1 MITKE
6 LVLDSGQ
13 TGLIPNLFYKVED
26 ADNADLIAK
35 TNSGIVETETG
46 IYSVKITTWNEAWF
60 GKVIW
65 FLNTTPIATEGFV
78 ADNSAALSA
87 QITALTA
94 LIEALQFIP
103 TGSGTIYTA
112 SADESLTTVEQADL
126 YFANRLYVT
135 EWTNASNSMKKTA
148 LIEATR
154 ILNKFAY
161 KGTKTSPTQL
171 HEFPRAGLYGYSET
185 EIPKDIVYAQFEI
198 AYALLKGRD
207 PEQEMRGAHVTSRRY
222 SGVGTTYDSARIPDY
237 ILCGVP
243 SAVAWDY
250 FYPFLDKSASG
261 SVHIHRV
268 S

>member
-1 MITKE
+1 MITRE

-26 ADNADLIAK
+26 TANADLIAK

-46 IYSVKITTWNEAWF
+46 IYSVSISTWDETWA

-65 FLNTTPIATEGFV
+65 FLDTTPIAAESFT
-78 ADNSAALSA
+78 ADPTDQLLAEIESLSSLL
-87 QITALTA
+87 Q
-94 LIEALQFIP
+94 ALQFIP
-103 TGSGTIYTA
+103 TGSGTLYTA
-112 SADESLTTVEQADL
+112 SAGDAYTTAEQADI
-126 YFANRLYVT
+126 YFATRLYVT
-135 EWTNASNSMKKTA
+135 EWTNATEAMKTSA

-154 ILNKFAY
+154 ILDKFAY
-161 KGTKTSPTQL
+161 KGSKSSATQL
-171 HEFPRAGLYGYSET
+171 HEFPRSGLCGYTDS
-185 EIPKDIVYAQFEI
+185 EIPQPIVYAQFEI

-207 PEQEMRGAHVTSRRY
+207 PEQEMRGAYVTSRRY
-222 SGVGTTYDSARIPDY
+222 SGVGTTYDSDRVPDY

-261 SVHIHRV
+261 TVKIHRV